1 MRDILDLIDSVLTE
15 ETLGA
20 PQIPA
25 SSLSK
30 VTNPKTGKFFT
41 RPELFL
47 FKVKT
52 GSPFTLSDGSGEVVI
67 DPKEARNVSAWITKG
82 PKGPAGSIPLRTIDG
97 GTVKNTELLKTVEF
111 GSKESETIK
120 LKGSDIFD
128 VTDQE
133 VQDFGNSIE
142 SLLAAGGFPAGEMYN
157 KIATSPQVQK
167 LGKLGDAVIHMSK
180 QANQGQVPQ
189 FPKDLTADEIKAI
202 ELYASEYI
210 GVLGLLSGV
219 TKFKKGNRKD
229 FDEFVGTNLNDMIM
243 YFPKDT
249 ANPLADSFSVVN
261 DETGHAIKISSKAAG
276 KGAPPAMGSL
286 KIPEDVQKKYP
297 KAYEFFVTSTIP
309 KQSAFVQPFAMM
321 NWLATNA
328 PETVPAEYQSLLPF
342 TDQLT
347 TTLESSLKNATP
359 LPAKL
364 MKIFNRRLSTKV
376 QDSNNTDGGKAWY
389 AVTKDV
395 MNAVN
400 NGNAVKDFQPMV
412 IQSLG
417 YNFIQLYTNV
427 KGNTLVTEAFW
438 PAKIS
443 GQVKL
448 KTKASASNPTKGK
461 ISVEISPDGKDEEP
475 DIGTGEAPVK
485 KTKARISTT
494 DLDTI
499 PKKKSNLKAA
509 DTVAKPKEKFSRKAT
524 GRDYQ
529 R

>member
-1 MRDILDLIDSVLTE
+1 
-15 ETLGA
+15 
-20 PQIPA
+20 
-25 SSLSK
+25 
-30 VTNPKTGKFFT
+30 
-41 RPELFL
+41 
-47 FKVKT
+47 
-52 GSPFTLSDGSGEVVI
+52 
-67 DPKEARNVSAWITKG
+67 
-82 PKGPAGSIPLRTIDG
+82 
-97 GTVKNTELLKTVEF
+97 
-111 GSKESETIK
+111 
-120 LKGSDIFD
+120 
-128 VTDQE
+128 
-133 VQDFGNSIE
+133 
-142 SLLAAGGFPAGEMYN
+142 
-157 KIATSPQVQK
+157 
-167 LGKLGDAVIHMSK
+167 
-180 QANQGQVPQ
+180 
-189 FPKDLTADEIKAI
+189 
-202 ELYASEYI
+202 
-210 GVLGLLSGV
+210 
-219 TKFKKGNRKD
+219 
-229 FDEFVGTNLNDMIM
+229 
-243 YFPKDT
+243 
-249 ANPLADSFSVVN
+249 
-261 DETGHAIKISSKAAG
+261 
-276 KGAPPAMGSL
+276 
-286 KIPEDVQKKYP
+286 
-297 KAYEFFVTSTIP
+297 
-309 KQSAFVQPFAMM
+309 
-321 NWLATNA
+321 
-328 PETVPAEYQSLLPF
+328 
-342 TDQLT
+342 
-347 TTLESSLKNATP
+347 LKNAKP

-364 MKIFNRRLSTKV
+364 MKIFNRRLSTRV

-400 NGNAVKDFQPMV
+400 NGNAVEDFQPMV

-427 KGNTLVTEAFW
+427 KGNNLVTEAFW

>member
-1 MRDILDLIDSVLTE
+1 
-15 ETLGA
+15 
-20 PQIPA
+20 
-25 SSLSK
+25 
-30 VTNPKTGKFFT
+30 
-41 RPELFL
+41 
-47 FKVKT
+47 
-52 GSPFTLSDGSGEVVI
+52 
-67 DPKEARNVSAWITKG
+67 
-82 PKGPAGSIPLRTIDG
+82 
-97 GTVKNTELLKTVEF
+97 
-111 GSKESETIK
+111 
-120 LKGSDIFD
+120 
-128 VTDQE
+128 
-133 VQDFGNSIE
+133 
-142 SLLAAGGFPAGEMYN
+142 
-157 KIATSPQVQK
+157 
-167 LGKLGDAVIHMSK
+167 MSK

-210 GVLGLLSGV
+210 GVLGLLSGA
-219 TKFKKGNRKD
+219 TKFKKGSRKD
-229 FDEFVGTNLNDMIM
+229 FDEFTGTNLNDMIM
-243 YFPKDT
+243 FFPKDT

-286 KIPEDVQKKYP
+286 KIPEDVQKKYSE
-297 KAYEFFVTSTIP
+297 AYEFFVTSTVP

-321 NWLATNA
+321 NWLSANA
-328 PETVPAEYQSLLPF
+328 PETVPSEYQSLLPF

-400 NGNAVKDFQPMV
+400 NGNAVEDFQPMV

-427 KGNTLVTEAFW
+427 KGNNLVTEAFW

-499 PKKKSNLKAA
+499 PKKRSTVTAAPEQLKKYG
-509 DTVAKPKEKFSRKAT
+509 TPKT
-524 GRDYQ
+524 LGRTRQ
-529 R
+529 K